1 MIRNEVIHNIIKDM
15 VKYLTPYQLQK
26 LKATLQSELEDVEI
40 NLILDKEKLN
50 TDRSSN
56 ANLLKMFISAKEVE
70 GCSNKTLKYYKEV
83 LEKFIN
89 DIDKPIKE
97 TVTDEIRHYLTN
109 YKEQRGCS
117 LTSIDNIRRVFS
129 SFYKWL
135 EDEDYI
141 AKSPVRRIHKIKTL
155 TQVKEA
161 FSDEE
166 IEKMREGC
174 KGIREL
180 AIIELLYSTGI
191 RVGELVNLNIK
202 DMNFVERS
210 CIVLGKGNKQREVY
224 FDVRTKLH
232 IEEYLKTRDDDNE
245 ALFVSKNKPYQRLT
259 SATIEL
265 FVRNLG
271 RSLNIEKAHP
281 HRFRRSFASLA
292 IDKGMPIEQV
302 QRLLGHIKI
311 ETTMQYAIVKQ
322 SNVKFSHR
330 KYIG

>member
-1 MIRNEVIHNIIKDM
+1 MVRNEVIYKIMKDM
-15 VKYLTPYQLQK
+15 VKYLSQYQLQK
-26 LKATLQSELEDVEI
+26 LKTALQSKLEDVEI

-50 TDRSSN
+50 ADRSSN
-56 ANLLKMFISAKEVE
+56 ANLLKIFISAKEVE

-97 TVTDEIRHYLTN
+97 IVTDEIRHYLTN

-117 LTSIDNIRRVFS
+117 LTSIDNIRRVLS
-129 SFYKWL
+129 SFFKWL

-174 KGIREL
+174 KNIREL
-180 AIIELLYSTGI
+180 AIIELLYSTGM
-191 RVGELVNLNIK
+191 RVGELVNLDIK
-202 DMNFVERS
+202 DMNFAERS

-232 IEEYLKTRDDDNE
+232 VEEYLKTRDDENV
-245 ALFVSKNKPYQRLT
+245 ALFVSKNKPHQRLT
-259 SATIEL
+259 SATIEFL
-265 FVRNLG
+265 RELG

-302 QRLLGHIKI
+302 QKLLGHIKI
-311 ETTMQYAIVKQ
+311 ETTMHYTVVKQ

-330 KYIG
+330 KYLG

>member
-1 MIRNEVIHNIIKDM
+1 MVRNEVIYKIMKDM
-15 VKYLTPYQLQK
+15 VKYLSQYQLQK
-26 LKATLQSELEDVEI
+26 LKTALQSKLEDVEI

-50 TDRSSN
+50 ADRSSN
-56 ANLLKMFISAKEVE
+56 ANLLKIFISAKEVE

-97 TVTDEIRHYLTN
+97 IVTDEIRHYLTN

-117 LTSIDNIRRVFS
+117 LTSIDNIRRVLS
-129 SFYKWL
+129 SFFKWL

-174 KGIREL
+174 KNIREL
-180 AIIELLYSTGI
+180 AIIELLYSTGM
-191 RVGELVNLNIK
+191 RVGELVNLDIK
-202 DMNFVERS
+202 DMNFAERS

-232 IEEYLKTRDDDNE
+232 VEEYLKTRDDENV
-245 ALFVSKNKPYQRLT
+245 ALFVSKNKPHQRLT
-259 SATIEL
+259 SATIE
-265 FVRNLG
+265 FFIRELG

-302 QRLLGHIKI
+302 QKILGHSQID
-311 ETTMQYAIVKQ
+311 TTMQYAIVNQ
-322 SNVKFSHR
+322 NNVKASHR
-330 KYIG
+330 KYIA

>member
-1 MIRNEVIHNIIKDM
+1 M
-15 VKYLTPYQLQK
+15 
-26 LKATLQSELEDVEI
+26 EI

-50 TDRSSN
+50 ADRSSN
-56 ANLLKMFISAKEVE
+56 ANLLKIFISAKEVE

-97 TVTDEIRHYLTN
+97 IVTDEIRHYLTN
-109 YKEQRGCS
+109 YKEQRGC
-117 LTSIDNIRRVFS
+117 
-129 SFYKWL
+129 
-135 EDEDYI
+135 YI

-174 KGIREL
+174 KNIREL
-180 AIIELLYSTGI
+180 AIIELLYSTGM
-191 RVGELVNLNIK
+191 RVGELVNLDIK
-202 DMNFVERS
+202 DMNFAERS

-232 IEEYLKTRDDDNE
+232 VEEYLKTRDDENV
-245 ALFVSKNKPYQRLT
+245 ALFVSKNKPHQRLT
-259 SATIEL
+259 SATIE
-265 FVRNLG
+265 FFIRELG
-271 RSLNIEKAHP
+271 KALNIEKAHP

-302 QRLLGHIKI
+302 QKLLGHIKI
-311 ETTMQYAIVKQ
+311 ETTMHYTVVKQ

-330 KYIG
+330 KYLG